1 MVMQYANSRLLLKI
15 KKNNRLIIGSAILL
29 VFFIIVFVLPIFYL
43 VDAFSIDFPH
53 KMQPPFQAGLSRY
66 PLGTDSLGRDMLSR
80 LIYGSRISLLI
91 GIVTTLTTVIIGAVI
106 GMIAGYLGGAVE
118 NILMRITDT
127 IMCYPFTII
136 AIVAAALLEPGIY
149 TIIIIFSA
157 FGWTNYAR
165 TIRGVV
171 LGIKEREYVE
181 ASQAL
186 GANSLWIIIKHI
198 FPNIL
203 ATLIVVATLQIRI
216 MILAEA
222 TLSFLG
228 VGIQPPTPSLG
239 VIINQGREYLT
250 NAWWIAVMPGI
261 ALVFV
266 VLGFNLLGDGLNDR
280 INPME
285 M

>member
-1 MVMQYANSRLLLKI
+1 MSYARARLLLKI
-15 KKNNRLIIGSAILL
+15 KKNSRLIIGSVILL
-29 VFFIIVFVLPIFYL
+29 LFLGIVFILPLFYTID
-43 VDAFSIDFPH
+43 VFSTDVRH
-53 KMQPPFQAGLSRY
+53 AMKPPFQSGLKY

-91 GIVTTLTTVIIGAVI
+91 GVVTTLTTSIIGSVI
-106 GMIAGYLGGAVE
+106 GMIAGYLGGRVD

-165 TIRGVV
+165 TLRG
-171 LGIKEREYVE
+171 LALSIKEREFVE
-181 ASQAL
+181 ASKAL
-186 GANSLWIIIKHI
+186 GANSAWVIFRHI

-203 ATLIVVATLQIRI
+203 STLIVVATLQIRI

-239 VIINQGREYLT
+239 VIIDQGREYLS

-280 INPME
+280 LNPME
-285 M
+285 TL

>member
-1 MVMQYANSRLLLKI
+1 MSYARARLLLKI
-15 KKNNRLIIGSAILL
+15 KKNSRLIIGSVILL
-29 VFFIIVFVLPIFYL
+29 LFLGIVFILPLFYTID
-43 VDAFSIDFPH
+43 VFSIDVRH
-53 KMQPPFQAGLSRY
+53 AMKPPFQSGLKY

-91 GIVTTLTTVIIGAVI
+91 GVVTTLTTSIIGSVI
-106 GMIAGYLGGAVE
+106 GMIAGYLGGRVD

-165 TIRGVV
+165 TLRG
-171 LGIKEREYVE
+171 LALSIKEREFVE
-181 ASQAL
+181 ASKAL
-186 GANSLWIIIKHI
+186 GANSAWVIFRHI

-203 ATLIVVATLQIRI
+203 STLIVVATLQIRI

-239 VIINQGREYLT
+239 VIIDQGREYLS

-280 INPME
+280 LNPME
-285 M
+285 TL